1 MNSVPGQF
9 GLFCAPV
16 TPRSQQQCFIK
27 YFQHSESL
35 ESKREGDLFSSTQRT
50 SATSKSFIARN
61 EIREKGNKVSIS
73 WGGETCEEAWKAKWQ
88 RKELYLK

>member
-1 MNSVPGQF
+1 MNSVPDQF

-16 TPRSQQQCFIK
+16 TPRPQQQCFIK

-61 EIREKGNKVSIS
+61 EIKE
-73 WGGETCEEAWKAKWQ
+73 
-88 RKELYLK
+88 RKETK